1 MTLNLPERVA
11 SLHELTDDDH
21 RALYLPEQDGDG
33 YRLSRP
39 RLAAFE
45 DYLET
50 AATLVAE
57 HATAMAER
65 EAQHQRRAARLR
77 AQVIAGDA
85 RQALRKAGAR
95 LDLMDA
101 ATALFI
107 AQTPLRI
114 DDETSDDMRVV
125 LDDPGSFAGVD
136 FMAVNWLDSPAGRP
150 YRAPS
155 RISTEGAFARAL
167 RLATEGRAQ

>member
-1 MTLNLPERVA
+1 MASRLDRIGKAQGVIERAGAAAVGFVTGVMEGPRRGGGRGGGDGCHGRSQGRYGGGGRRMTLNLPERVA

-65 EAQHQRRAARLR
+65 EAQHQRRAALLPR
-77 AQVIAGDA
+77 
-85 RQALRKAGAR
+85 
-95 LDLMDA
+95 
-101 ATALFI
+101 
-107 AQTPLRI
+107 
-114 DDETSDDMRVV
+114 
-125 LDDPGSFAGVD
+125 
-136 FMAVNWLDSPAGRP
+136 
-150 YRAPS
+150 
-155 RISTEGAFARAL
+155 
-167 RLATEGRAQ
+167 